1 MSEAS
6 KGLWNLPNDVGRCL
20 ERGLVPWDRSSGYQL
35 ALLLHSVIG
44 QRLFLSVFQNLCLER
59 SVAKDFSWI
68 FFFFLRR
75 SPWLENVCGMH
86 SSWCTHLLECYKE
99 MLYDRQNCPKEFKLY
114 TKVEEYCDK

>member
-20 ERGLVPWDRSSGYQL
+20 GRGLVPWDRSSGYQL

-44 QRLFLSVFQNLCLER
+44 QRLVLSVFQNLCLER

-68 FFFFLRR
+68 FIFFF
-75 SPWLENVCGMH
+75 
-86 SSWCTHLLECYKE
+86 K
-99 MLYDRQNCPKEFKLY
+99 K
-114 TKVEEYCDK
+114 KVAMAGERAQHAQQLVHAPFRVL